1 VTAPDNGRA
10 APAADGSSARILAVV
25 TLSFSSGLPLG
36 LVWTLV
42 PTWMALAGF
51 DIKTVGLFTLA
62 TLPWSLKPLWSP
74 LLDRFAPPLLGRK
87 RGWVLLA
94 QLALIALGLGL
105 ALAARPPINPW
116 VIAVLALLVAFASA
130 TQDIAYDAYA
140 VEVLRQE
147 DYGTA
152 VGARTAFARAG
163 MFVSQRLA
171 VSAAAWTTWPVIHT
185 ALALLYVP
193 FLAVTWKAPEP
204 ERPPAPPRSL
214 REAVWGP
221 FLGFLAQHRA
231 LEILAFVVLYK
242 LSDNL
247 TQALTGPFLVQL
259 GFDEFAIGVA
269 SGTVGLA
276 ALLAG
281 TYLGARLSDRLGLGR
296 ALWLFG
302 FLQIASNL
310 GYAVVAQLGPAARPW
325 VLDLSGLVTGARLV
339 FDLKQVTMYAAQAF
353 EMGSSGLGS
362 GAFGVLLMRLTQ
374 KRFSA
379 TQYALLSSLFAL
391 PRVISGPSVGLL
403 ADALGWR
410 DFFISTVLAGLPGM
424 WMLARFVPWGARDVA
439 FQVAAV
445 RQAAALPRHRLIMRA
460 ALVGLATWAAALGL
474 LALLAAVKL
483 LRGGGDFAWLAAL
496 MAHVWP
502 TRFDTALAA
511 FGAALCGLMAGLA
524 TAAALVARH
533 GQGVG
538 SGEAVAEGPRD
549 A

>member
-1 VTAPDNGRA
+1 MSARPS
-10 APAADGSSARILAVV
+10 PAADADSNARILAVV
-25 TLSFSSGLPLG
+25 ALSFSSGLPLG

-51 DIKTVGLFTLA
+51 NIKTVGLFTLA

-74 LLDRFAPPLLGRK
+74 LLDRFALPWLGRK

-94 QLALIALGLGL
+94 QLALVALGLSL
-105 ALAARPPINPW
+105 AMAARPPIDPW
-116 VIAVLALLVAFASA
+116 LIGGLALLVAFASA

-147 DYGTA
+147 DYGTV

-185 ALALLYVP
+185 ALALLYLP
-193 FLAVTWKAPEP
+193 FLLVTWRAPEP

-276 ALLAG
+276 AMLAG

-296 ALWLFG
+296 ALWIFG
-302 FLQIASNL
+302 VLQILSNL
-310 GYAVVAQLGPAARPW
+310 GYAAVAQLGPAARPW
-325 VLDLSGLVTGARLV
+325 VLDLHALSAGWRPVV
-339 FDLKQVTMYAAQAF
+339 DLKQITMYAAQAF

-410 DFFISTVLAGLPGM
+410 DFFISTVLAGPPGL
-424 WMLARFVPWGARDVA
+424 WMLARFVPWQARDVE
-439 FQVAAV
+439 FQVAAPSHL
-445 RQAAALPRHRLIMRA
+445 APLPRRALITRA
-460 ALVGLATWAAALGL
+460 ALAGLAAWAAVLGL
-474 LALLAAVKL
+474 LALLAAVKV
-483 LRGGGDFAWLAAL
+483 LRGGGPFAWLPAL
-496 MAHVWP
+496 SAHLWP
-502 TRFDTALAA
+502 TSFETAL
-511 FGAALCGLMAGLA
+511 GALGASLCGLGAALA
-524 TAAALVARH
+524 TAAALVARRTRL
-533 GQGVG
+533 
-538 SGEAVAEGPRD
+538 EA
-549 A
+549 

>member
-1 VTAPDNGRA
+1 MAPPEDERVGSM
-10 APAADGSSARILAVV
+10 ADRSGARILAVV
-25 TLSFSSGLPLG
+25 ALSFSSGLPLG

-51 DIKTVGLFTLA
+51 NIKTVGLFTLA

-74 LLDRFAPPLLGRK
+74 LLDRFAPPVLGRK

-94 QLALIALGLGL
+94 QLALIALGLCL
-105 ALAARPPINPW
+105 AVAARPPINPW
-116 VIAVLALLVAFASA
+116 LIGGLALLVAFASA

-140 VEVLRQE
+140 VEVLRKE

-171 VSAAAWTTWPVIHT
+171 VSAAAWTTWPTIHA
-185 ALALLYVP
+185 ALALLYAP
-193 FLAVTWKAPEP
+193 FLLVTWKAPEP
-204 ERPPAPPRSL
+204 ERPPRPPRSL

-247 TQALTGPFLVQL
+247 TQALTGPFLVEL

-296 ALWLFG
+296 ALWIFG
-302 FLQIASNL
+302 ILQIASNL
-310 GYAVVAQLGPAARPW
+310 GYALVAQLGPAPRPW
-325 VLDLSGLVTGARLV
+325 VLDLHWLASGWRPV
-339 FDLKQVTMYAAQAF
+339 FDLKQGTMYAAQAF

-410 DFFISTVLAGLPGM
+410 DFFVSTVLAGLPGM
-424 WMLARFVPWGARDVA
+424 WMLGRFVPWRARDVE
-439 FQVAAV
+439 FQVAPPSI
-445 RQAAALPRHRLIMRA
+445 AAPLPRGRLIGRA
-460 ALVGLATWAAALGL
+460 ALLGVLTWAAALSL
-474 LALLAAVKL
+474 LALLAAIKV
-483 LRGGGDFAWLAAL
+483 LRGGGDFAWLPAL
-496 MAHVWP
+496 WAHLWP
-502 TRFDTALAA
+502 HSFETGLSA
-511 FGAALCGLMAGLA
+511 FGALVCGLLA
-524 TAAALVARH
+524 ALASAAALVARR
-533 GQGVG
+533 GGRA
-538 SGEAVAEGPRD
+538 SWAEPADGALD